1 MNENLK
7 EAVAKLIPALE
18 AVDSANE
25 LLARVKEEV
34 KEELGLNPVA
44 VIYGIKRAEKK
55 KLNAEKVEIED
66 NIYEEI
72 VENSLV

>member
-7 EAVAKLIPALE
+7 EAVAKLTAALG

-25 LLARVKEEV
+25 LLASVKETV

>member
-1 MNENLK
+1 MNNLE
-7 EAVAKLIPALE
+7 EAVVKLIPALE

-72 VENSLV
+72 VEQELV

>member
-1 MNENLK
+1 MNNLE

-18 AVDSANE
+18 AVDGANE

>member
-1 MNENLK
+1 MNNLE

-25 LLARVKEEV
+25 LLARVKEQV

-72 VENSLV
+72 VEQELV

>member
-1 MNENLK
+1 MNNLE

-18 AVDSANE
+18 AVESANE
-25 LLARVKEEV
+25 LLARAKEQV

-72 VENSLV
+72 VEQELV

>member
-1 MNENLK
+1 MNNLE

-18 AVDSANE
+18 AVESANE

-55 KLNAEKVEIED
+55 KLNADKVEIED
-66 NIYEEI
+66 SIYEEI
-72 VENSLV
+72 VEQELV

>member
-1 MNENLK
+1 MNNLE

-25 LLARVKEEV
+25 LLVRVKEEV

-72 VENSLV
+72 VEHELV

>member
-1 MNENLK
+1 MNNLE

-25 LLARVKEEV
+25 LLVRAKEQV

-72 VENSLV
+72 VEHELV

>member
-1 MNENLK
+1 MNNLE

-25 LLARVKEEV
+25 LLARVKEQV

-66 NIYEEI
+66 SIYEEI
-72 VENSLV
+72 VEQDLV

>member
-7 EAVAKLIPALE
+7 EAVAKLTAALE
-18 AVDSANE
+18 AVDAANE
-25 LLARVKEEV
+25 ILARVKEQV

-72 VENSLV
+72 VEQDLV

>member
-1 MNENLK
+1 MNNLE

-18 AVDSANE
+18 AVEGANE

-72 VENSLV
+72 VEHELV

>member
-66 NIYEEI
+66 TFYEEI
-72 VENSLV
+72 VEQELV

>member
-1 MNENLK
+1 MNNLE

-18 AVDSANE
+18 AVDSAND
-25 LLARVKEEV
+25 LLARVKEQV

>member
-1 MNENLK
+1 MNNLE

-18 AVDSANE
+18 AVESANE

-66 NIYEEI
+66 SIYEEI
-72 VENSLV
+72 VEQELV

>member
-1 MNENLK
+1 MNNLE

-25 LLARVKEEV
+25 LLARVKEQV

-72 VENSLV
+72 VEHELV